1 MSRKPLEF
9 WHHIRP
15 LVQSAP
21 LRAYH
26 RILGLIL
33 LALLTLI
40 TTLSVPALSTQ
51 QLEGISE
58 TNSQTS
64 NAHLL
69 LQQGIKLYDAE
80 QFSDATGVFGQAA
93 SAFATQGDSLN
104 QALVL
109 RYLSLAY
116 QHLGQWSE
124 AEGAIANSLK
134 LLDNLKNTAPTQA
147 YLEVFAQVLNT
158 QGHLQAAKGQW
169 SEALLT
175 WNRAAAI
182 YKKAGNDR
190 GVIGSSI
197 NQAAALQALGLSRQ
211 AEAQLNNVEQILQ
224 QQSDPN
230 LKATGLQSLG
240 KAHRRVGDLKKSQEV
255 LQKSWAVAK
264 EFNLPKAL
272 GSALLEL
279 GNTERAL
286 GNTAIAIGK
295 EEDEKKHTQAAIEFY
310 QQAADS
316 PTIRLQAQLN
326 LLNLLVETGKG
337 SEAAQLGSTIQQSLA
352 SLPPSRINI
361 YARLNFARSL
371 TCLQPDIDTNAISCI
386 SRDRKEKLKE
396 QLPEQSPATAPPS
409 SQEIAQILV
418 TAVQQARTLKDRTA
432 ESYALGQL
440 GGLYELTKQLSAAQ
454 DLTQQALLLAQEIQ
468 APDVRYEWESQLGR
482 LLEKQ
487 GNRKKAIAAYEE
499 AVKTLKSV
507 RSDLLTI
514 NSDVQFSF
522 RDNVEPIHRELVDLL
537 LRTEGNSQPSQ
548 ENLKQA
554 IEVIDS
560 LQLAELENFLS
571 CNLSQTVQLS
581 LDVDKVDKT
590 AAFIYPIILEDRLE
604 VISKLPGQPLKHYAT
619 AVKRTEVEKTAIEV
633 RSNILRR
640 RIFSKAALEK
650 ATKIY
655 GWLIE
660 PLEQDL
666 ENSREVKTL
675 VFVLDGVLRNI
686 PMSVLYDGKRK
697 EYLMQK
703 PYALA
708 LVPGL
713 QLFDLRPLQRERL
726 KVLIAGVSEQ
736 REVEGQKFDEIPNV
750 VEELQQIGNLVA
762 SESLL
767 NPQFTEANLQQQ
779 INSGSFSVVH
789 IATHGSFSS
798 DPEQTFLLAYNQ
810 LLKSNELK
818 DMLRTNNQSSSSVV
832 ELLVLSACETAKGDN
847 RATLGLA
854 GIAVQAGARST
865 VSTLWQVSD
874 RSTAEL
880 MEQFYKELTKPE
892 LTKAQA
898 LHQAQ
903 LALFEQYKAPYYW
916 APYVLVGNWL

>member
-1 MSRKPLEF
+1 
-9 WHHIRP
+9 
-15 LVQSAP
+15 
-21 LRAYH
+21 
-26 RILGLIL
+26 
-33 LALLTLI
+33 LALI
-40 TTLSVPALSTQ
+40 TTLHVPALPAQ
-51 QLEGISE
+51 QIERTSQGS
-58 TNSQTS
+58 SQTS

-69 LQQGIKLYDAE
+69 LQQGIELYEVE
-80 QFSDATGVFGQAA
+80 QFSEATAVFGQAA
-93 SAFATQGDSLN
+93 SAFATLGDSLN

-124 AEGAIANSLK
+124 AEGAIVKSLK
-134 LLDNLKNTAPTQA
+134 LLDNQKNTAPVQT
-147 YLEVFAQVLNT
+147 YLEVLAKALNT

-169 SEALLT
+169 SEAIEI
-175 WNRAAAI
+175 W
-182 YKKAGNDR
+182 KKAAVTYKQAGNET

-197 NQAAALQALGLSRQ
+197 NQAEALQALGLSSQ
-211 AEAQLNNVEQILQ
+211 AEAELLRIEQILQ

-230 LKATGLQSLG
+230 LKVTGLQSLG
-240 KAHRRVGDLKKSQEV
+240 QALRRVGNLTKSQEV
-255 LQKSWAVAK
+255 LQKSWQVAK
-264 EFNLPKAL
+264 EFQLSRSE
-272 GSALLEL
+272 GSTLLEL

-286 GNTAIAIGK
+286 GNRAIALGK
-295 EEDEKKHTQAAIEFY
+295 EEDEKKHTQAASAFY

-316 PTIRLQAQLN
+316 PTLRLQAQLN
-326 LLNLLVETGKG
+326 LLSLLVETGKW
-337 SEAAQLGSTIQQSLA
+337 SEAAKLGAIIQPSIA
-352 SLPPSRINI
+352 SLPLSRTTI
-361 YARLNFARSL
+361 YAQLNFARSL

-396 QLPEQSPATAPPS
+396 HLPEQSLATASLSTP
-409 SQEIAQILV
+409 EIASILA
-418 TAVQQARTLKDRTA
+418 TAVQQARSLKDRTA
-432 ESYALGQL
+432 ESYVLGQL
-440 GGLYELTKQLSAAQ
+440 GGLYELTEQLSAAQ
-454 DLTQQALLLAQEIQ
+454 DLTQQALLLAEEIQ
-468 APDVRYEWESQLGR
+468 APDIRYQWEWQLGR

-522 RDNVEPIHRELVDLL
+522 RDNVEPIHRRLVDLL
-537 LRTEGNSQPSQ
+537 LKTEGNSEPSQ

-560 LQLAELENFLS
+560 LRLAELENFLS
-571 CNLSQTVQLS
+571 CNLSQTVQLNQN
-581 LDVDKVDKT
+581 VDKVDKT

-604 VISKLPGQPLKHYAT
+604 VIFQLPGQPLRHYVT
-619 AVKRTEVEKTAIEV
+619 PVKRAEVEKTAIEL
-633 RSNILRR
+633 RANILRR
-640 RIFSKAALEK
+640 RIPSETTLEK
-650 ATKIY
+650 ATQIY

-666 ENSREVKTL
+666 ENSSEVKTL

-726 KVLIAGVSEQ
+726 KVLTVGVSEQ

-750 VEELQQIGNLVA
+750 VEELQQIRNLVP

-779 INSGSFSVVH
+779 ISSGSFSVLH
-789 IATHGSFSS
+789 IATHGKFSS
-798 DPEQTFLLAYNQ
+798 DPEQTFILAYNQ
-810 LLKSNELK
+810 LLKSNDLNNL
-818 DMLRTNNQSSSSVV
+818 LRTNNQSSSRIV

-854 GIAVQAGARST
+854 GMAVRAGARST
-865 VSTLWQVSD
+865 LSTLWQVSD
-874 RSTAEL
+874 RSTAAL
-880 MEQFYKELTKPE
+880 MERFYKELTNPE
-892 LTKAQA
+892 VTKAQA

-903 LALFEQYKAPYYW
+903 LALFDQYKAPFYW